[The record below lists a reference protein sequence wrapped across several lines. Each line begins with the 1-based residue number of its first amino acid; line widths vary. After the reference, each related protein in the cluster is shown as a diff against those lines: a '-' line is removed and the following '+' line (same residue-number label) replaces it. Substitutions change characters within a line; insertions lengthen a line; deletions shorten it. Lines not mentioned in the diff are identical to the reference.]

1 MFKALED
8 QYEFAPVPLRIG
20 LAAMFLTAGIM
31 KAMNLDATAQ
41 FMGGLG
47 FPQPQAIAILVLAV
61 EILGGAALL
70 LGFLTRI
77 TAAVLT
83 VVLVVAV
90 VSAYIV
96 KYDPSKLGDIMKH
109 LAWIGGTL
117 TLLFTGPGK
126 LSLDEKLFWE

>member
-31 KAMNLDATAQ
+31 KAMNLEMTSQ

-47 FPQPQAIAILVLAV
+47 FPAPMAV
-61 EILGGAALL
+61 ATVVMVAEILGGAALL
-70 LGFLTRI
+70 LGFLTRAA
-77 TAAVLT
+77 AAVLT
-83 VVLVVAV
+83 IVLVVAT
-90 VSAYIV
+90 VSAYVV

-109 LAWIGGTL
+109 LAWIGATL
-117 TLLFTGPGK
+117 ALMFSGPGK
-126 LSLDEKLFWE
+126 LSLDEKFFWE